1 MAAGVESVREE
12 IEALRYR
19 VASLEEAHARQQQLS
34 AMLFRQV
41 EAWQQLDESKAATI
55 ADMRAELD
63 SARTTIARME
73 EQIAELRA
81 QVAEVPGWRERVQLA
96 ELERDMWQRY
106 ARTLEGLLTR
116 AGIEL
121 PSPPPLAM
129 RHVGEGG

>member
-1 MAAGVESVREE
+1 
-12 IEALRYR
+12 
-19 VASLEEAHARQQQLS
+19 
-34 AMLFRQV
+34 MLFRQV

-81 QVAEVPGWRERVQLA
+81 QVVEVPGWRERVQLA

-106 ARTLEGLLTR
+106 AATLEDMLR
-116 AGIEL
+116 IAGVAL
-121 PSPPPLAM
+121 PSRPPL
-129 RHVGEGG
+129 RGEGG